1 MKNIDLSIFETF
13 RDKVIAE
20 IKSVISSI
28 TEQRMNFH
36 SSSTYDW
43 FIGDDETDEK
53 TSIPYKLTSL
63 FIDEDDRLMVEY
75 LVLSFTDEESC
86 HQYTTDISDFSA
98 DELYVIMEC
107 IKKEQNRIVLTNGNK
122 KRHC

>member
-28 TEQRMNFH
+28 TGQRMNFN
-36 SSSTYDW
+36 SSSSYDW
-43 FIGDDETDEK
+43 VNGDDESDEK
-53 TSIPYKLTSL
+53 VSIPYKLTSL
-63 FIDEDDRLMVEY
+63 FIDGDDRLIVEY

-86 HQYTTDISDFSA
+86 YQYTSDISNFSA
-98 DELYVIMEC
+98 DELYVIMQC
-107 IKKEQNRIVLTNGNK
+107 IKREQDRIVLNNGK
-122 KRHC
+122 KKHC